1 VDADEIERLL
11 REASDTLRAHESRS
25 DEGAGSR
32 RPEDIDTLRRAL
44 EALARVLSGPAVNRY
59 RIAST
64 SQSGVDYHITA
75 DGADVTCSCP
85 GFEYR
90 GQCRHAR
97 DVKSALAAGSAV
109 PTAYAP
115 EAAV

>member
-1 VDADEIERLL
+1 MIERLL
-11 REASDTLRAHESRS
+11 REASDDLRAHASRPGEG
-25 DEGAGSR
+25 DEGRAAR
-32 RPEDIDTLRRAL
+32 RPEHIEALRRAL
-44 EALARVLSGPAVNRY
+44 EALARVLSGPAVSRY

-64 SQSGVDYHITA
+64 SQSGVEYLITA

-90 GQCRHAR
+90 GQCRHAQ

-109 PTAYAP
+109 PTAYVP
-115 EAAV
+115 VAV